1 VRRLWRNISTH
12 GRDRL
17 ATPEERRLAGRS
29 SAALWLCGALTLLVM
44 LPPPGPRVELPG
56 LVAAIAALA
65 LAWGVIQLRV
75 VPWERIGGW
84 VFHAST
90 GLLVVAVA
98 VLEPFTGDVD
108 SPTHEYLWLVV
119 VYAAFFYRAW
129 PAAAYWLGC
138 GVVSGLPLLYAD
150 RAVEHNLARELF
162 ILVLAYAI
170 VGSIVFAG
178 REVLGGL
185 SRRATALGEEQA
197 RLAAE
202 QSSLRRVAMTV
213 AAGSPPQA
221 IFALVSAE
229 AGRLLGGGR
238 RRDRA
243 LPRRA
248 ARARHRRVGGLR
260 RAPHPAGPDLRAR
273 ARRRAR
279 PAAVHRPAGAD
290 VRGERRSAEQ
300 DARDGL
306 RLVRRRAGVRGHVG
320 VGRPGRGRPPP
331 ERVPARRR
339 GPAARVH
346 RDDRHGGPQ
355 RRGPL
360 AARPPGRRRRAHGAA
375 NHRAFRDRL
384 TEEVSR
390 ARRHERPLTVAVV
403 NVDRFGELTETIGP
417 EPADQALVEIG
428 GLLRSVVRDEDV
440 VARLGADEFGI
451 AFLETDRSTAL
462 LAAERARQL
471 IAGTPLR
478 HGVRL
483 TVSLGLCDLDA
494 APLADELLRRA
505 DAALFWS
512 KEHGRDR
519 SWVYD
524 PSVVRDLAAYA
535 RRRDLETEQGLSGLR
550 ALARAIDAKDQAT
563 REHSEPVATMAAR
576 LATERGWDPECVER
590 LREAA
595 ALHDVGKIG
604 VPDAVL
610 LKPGRLDR
618 TELALMREHAALGA
632 QIVGDVLDEVQVRW
646 IAAHHERPDGQGYPH
661 GLSGPEIPEGAAL
674 LALADAWDS
683 MVSARLYSPPRE
695 VQDAI
700 DEIRALAGRQFTVE
714 AVEALE
720 ALHERGA
727 LAMAAARMHRPTPE
741 PATPRPA

>member
-1 VRRLWRNISTH
+1 
-12 GRDRL
+12 
-17 ATPEERRLAGRS
+17 
-29 SAALWLCGALTLLVM
+29 
-44 LPPPGPRVELPG
+44 
-56 LVAAIAALA
+56 
-65 LAWGVIQLRV
+65 
-75 VPWERIGGW
+75 
-84 VFHAST
+84 
-90 GLLVVAVA
+90 
-98 VLEPFTGDVD
+98 
-108 SPTHEYLWLVV
+108 
-119 VYAAFFYRAW
+119 
-129 PAAAYWLGC
+129 
-138 GVVSGLPLLYAD
+138 
-150 RAVEHNLARELF
+150 
-162 ILVLAYAI
+162 
-170 VGSIVFAG
+170 
-178 REVLGGL
+178 
-185 SRRATALGEEQA
+185 
-197 RLAAE
+197 
-202 QSSLRRVAMTV
+202 
-213 AAGSPPQA
+213 
-221 IFALVSAE
+221 
-229 AGRLLGGGR
+229 
-238 RRDRA
+238 
-243 LPRRA
+243 
-248 ARARHRRVGGLR
+248 
-260 RAPHPAGPDLRAR
+260 
-273 ARRRAR
+273 
-279 PAAVHRPAGAD
+279 
-290 VRGERRSAEQ
+290 
-300 DARDGL
+300 
-306 RLVRRRAGVRGHVG
+306 
-320 VGRPGRGRPPP
+320 
-331 ERVPARRR
+331 
-339 GPAARVH
+339 
-346 RDDRHGGPQ
+346 
-355 RRGPL
+355 
-360 AARPPGRRRRAHGAA
+360 
-375 NHRAFRDRL
+375 
-384 TEEVSR
+384 
-390 ARRHERPLTVAVV
+390 V

-563 REHSEPVATMAAR
+563 REHSERVATMAAR